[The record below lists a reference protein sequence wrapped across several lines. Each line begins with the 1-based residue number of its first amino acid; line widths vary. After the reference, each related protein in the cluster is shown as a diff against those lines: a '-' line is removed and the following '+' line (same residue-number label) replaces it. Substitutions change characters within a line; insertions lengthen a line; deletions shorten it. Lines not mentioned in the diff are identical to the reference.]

1 MTKASTNHITLL
13 IRQIST
19 QLNQPPQVIK
29 TVVAEEITFIYLFF
43 RYVRRGDNIYL
54 NQLHKK
60 VLIKQERKCNPN
72 RELFD
77 IIWVMKWMIT

>member
-1 MTKASTNHITLL
+1 MTKASTNHIILL

-29 TVVAEEITFIYLFF
+29 TVVAEEITLFYFIFG
-43 RYVRRGDNIYL
+43 YVVEITFTW